1 MPPIRAIRFDNF
13 GSPTTQ
19 LKLEELPTPVLQPGE
34 VLVEV
39 HAASINPSDVK
50 NILGVME
57 STTLPRTPGRDFAGV
72 VVAGAPNLIG
82 TEVWGTGGDIGFIRD
97 GSHASHLV
105 LPVGAIQP
113 KPQNIS
119 MIQAATI
126 GVRYITAWL
135 SLVEAANLQPGE
147 TVLVVGATGGVGK
160 AAIQIAKWKGAKIL
174 GTVRRESDYPIVETS
189 GVDIVINL
197 ATENLNSA
205 VLNATGGKGVDVVL
219 DTVGGSMLE
228 NSMWTLGHR
237 GRLVAISAP
246 PKEAKVCF
254 DLRDFYHRELRLFGV
269 DSRAFDVTQCGQILA
284 ALNPLFE
291 TNAILPPEAIAT
303 YPLRGGIIAYEQ
315 VHNRTNVSPLVLT
328 TNM

>member
-1 MPPIRAIRFDNF
+1 MPVDEKPLTASVEAGSKPQFVTLCDALYQFYRA
-13 GSPTTQ
+13 
-19 LKLEELPTPVLQPGE
+19 
-34 VLVEV
+34 
-39 HAASINPSDVK
+39 
-50 NILGVME
+50 VME
-57 STTLPRTPGRDFAGV
+57 NTTLPRTPGRDFAGV
-72 VVAGAPNLIG
+72 VVAGEPNLIG

-105 LPVGAIQP
+105 LPVVAIQP
-113 KPQNIS
+113 KPKNIS

-135 SLVEAANLQPGE
+135 SLIEAANLQSGE

-160 AAIQIAKWKGAKIL
+160 AAIQIAKWKGAKVL
-174 GTVRRESDYPIVETS
+174 GTVRRESDYSIVETS

-205 VLNATGGKGVDVVL
+205 VLAATGGKGVDVVL

-228 NSMWTLGHR
+228 NSMLTLSPR

-246 PKEAKVCF
+246 PKEAKICF

-269 DSRAFDVTQCGQILA
+269 DSRAFDATQCGKLLA
-284 ALNPLFE
+284 ELNPLFE
-291 TNAILPPEAIAT
+291 TNAILPPEAIVT

-315 VHNRTNVSPLVLT
+315 VHNRTNVSQLVLT

>member
-1 MPPIRAIRFDNF
+1 MLAIRFDNF
-13 GSPTTQ
+13 GFPATQ
-19 LKLEELPTPVLQPGE
+19 LKLQEFPTPVLQAGE

-57 STTLPRTPGRDFAGV
+57 NTTLPRTPGRDFAGV
-72 VVAGAPNLIG
+72 VVAGASHLIG
-82 TEVWGTGGDIGFIRD
+82 TEVWGTGGDIGFIHD
-97 GSHASHLV
+97 GSHGSHLV
-105 LPVGAIQP
+105 LPVTAIQP
-113 KPQNIS
+113 KPKNIS

-135 SLVEAANLQPGE
+135 SLIEAANLQPGE
-147 TVLVVGATGGVGK
+147 TVLVVGATGGVGQ
-160 AAIQIAKWKGAKIL
+160 AAIQIAKLKGAKVL

-205 VLNATGGKGVDVVL
+205 VLAATGGKGVDVVL
-219 DTVGGSMLE
+219 DTVGGSLLE
-228 NSMWTLGHR
+228 NSMWTLCHR

-246 PKEAKVCF
+246 PKETKVCF

-269 DSRAFDVTQCGQILA
+269 DSRAFDVTQCGKMLA
-284 ALNPLFE
+284 ELTPLFE
-291 TNAILPPEAIAT
+291 TNSILPPEAIAT
-303 YPLRGGIIAYEQ
+303 YPLTETITAYEKVRDRNNSCQ
-315 VHNRTNVSPLVLT
+315 LVLIP
-328 TNM
+328 NI

>member
-1 MPPIRAIRFDNF
+1 MLAIRFENF
-13 GSPTTQ
+13 GSPATQ
-19 LKLEELPTPVLQPGE
+19 RKLEELPTPILQPDE

-39 HAASINPSDVK
+39 HAASINPSDMK

-57 STTLPRTPGRDFAGV
+57 NTTLPRTPGRDFAGV

-105 LPVGAIQP
+105 LPVTAIQP
-113 KPQNIS
+113 KPKNIS

-126 GVRYITAWL
+126 GVRYVTAWL
-135 SLVEAANLQPGE
+135 SLIEAANLQSGE

-160 AAIQIAKWKGAKIL
+160 AATQIAKWKGAKVL

-205 VLNATGGKGVDVVL
+205 VLAATGGKGVDVVL
-219 DTVGGSMLE
+219 E
-228 NSMWTLGHR
+228 NSMWTLGQR

-246 PKEAKVCF
+246 PKETKVCF

-269 DSRAFDVTQCGQILA
+269 DSRAFDVTQCGEILA
-284 ALNPLFE
+284 GLTPLFE

-303 YPLRGGIIAYEQ
+303 YPLTEAITAYEQ
-315 VHNRTNVSPLVLT
+315 VRNRTNISQLVLT
-328 TNM
+328 TNI

>member
-1 MPPIRAIRFDNF
+1 MRALRFDNF

-19 LKLEELPTPVLQPGE
+19 LKFEELPTPILQPDE

-39 HAASINPSDVK
+39 HGASINPSDVK

-57 STTLPRTPGRDFAGV
+57 NTTLPRTPGRDFAGV
-72 VVAGAPNLIG
+72 VVAGEPNLIG

-113 KPQNIS
+113 KPKNIS

-135 SLVEAANLQPGE
+135 SLIEAANLQSGE

-160 AAIQIAKWKGAKIL
+160 AAIQIAKWKGAKVL
-174 GTVRRESDYPIVETS
+174 GTVRRELDYPIVTTS

-197 ATENLNSA
+197 ARENLNSA
-205 VLNATGGKGVDVVL
+205 VLAATGGKGVDVVL

-269 DSRAFDVTQCGQILA
+269 DSRAFDVTQCGEILA
-284 ALNPLFE
+284 ELTPLFE

-303 YPLRGGIIAYEQ
+303 YPLTEGIIAYEQ
-315 VHNRTNVSPLVLT
+315 VRNKTNISQLLMSPGVKT
-328 TNM
+328 P